1 MAGRK
6 WADAERESW
15 RLFLLLS
22 VLAKR
27 REAFIRDLRQG
38 DAIDLI
44 DPIDLGLQFSRNS
57 DRQASILLDVGQLPG
72 GFHGSHTNI

>member
-1 MAGRK
+1 VAGRK

-44 DPIDLGLQFSRNS
+44 DPVNPVFQLSGNS
-57 DRQASILLDVGQLPG
+57 NRQAGIL
-72 GFHGSHTNI
+72 F

>member
-27 REAFIRDLRQG
+27 REAFIRDLRQR

-44 DPIDLGLQFSRNS
+44 DPVNPVLQLSGNS
-57 DRQASILLDVGQLPG
+57 NRQAGIL
-72 GFHGSHTNI
+72 F